1 MARIALT
8 GVMGALGA
16 CGSAWLWTAGSRI
29 EASARAQAMGRTPE
43 TAGGPSSGWD
53 LPQPVRSLVASALR
67 RADLNVEPRVA
78 VQVWLA
84 GIGIAAVLMM
94 GMAPALAAPAG
105 LLVAISGPVGL
116 RMARDRSDRRASEAL
131 PGALDE
137 VARELSGGGTVQGA
151 IQHLA
156 RRPGPLSLDLTRVV
170 RRTEL
175 GDGLEGALASWAHER
190 PIAGIRTV
198 VGALR
203 VTGSVGGS
211 AAGALEGLAASLR
224 ERAVAMAEARALSSQ
239 ARLSAVVV
247 GGAPIGYLMFSA
259 MVDPRTVDVLTGTW
273 IGRSCLTAGLALE
286 IMSAGW
292 MRRVVRAG
300 A

>member
-8 GVMGALGA
+8 GAMGVLGA
-16 CGSAWLWTAGSRI
+16 CGSAWLWSAGSRI
-29 EASARAQAMGRTPE
+29 EASVRAQAMGRAPE
-43 TAGGPSSGWD
+43 MASGRSSGWD
-53 LPQPVRSLVASALR
+53 LPQPVRSLVASALH

-94 GMAPALAAPAG
+94 GIAPALAAPAG

-151 IQHLA
+151 ITHLA

-175 GDGLEGALASWAHER
+175 GDGLEGALVSWAHER

-224 ERAVAMAEARALSSQ
+224 ERAVTMAEARALSSQ
-239 ARLSAVVV
+239 ARLSAVVI
-247 GGAPIGYLMFSA
+247 GGAPIGYLVFSA
-259 MVDPRTVDVLTGTW
+259 MVDRRAIDVLTGTW

-286 IMSAGW
+286 VMSAAW